1 MERKTRF
8 EQSTPHTEWFQWCR
22 SLLELYQTDKHFVV
36 DDIQK
41 GSLLQMRRWILGHDF
56 SGTDQILR
64 NLLLDA
70 LLSADKKSLGS
81 EVYVPWFLWN
91 DCESQTTRSSSETY
105 LEATLSKTNSV
116 EAKDLFQTLF
126 SIVGPLT
133 KIITKPSYERDI
145 VLKYRN
151 AFTFP
156 LPLDPQFHRIIGETV
171 QIEQTNPI
179 VIMIEGAPETVSEIN
194 SLLQYNHTSKRPV
207 LLIARSFPEE
217 ISATLASNWLRGS
230 LNVLP
235 IPYGN
240 SIESINLAADMCAIT
255 GGELISAQFG
265 DVISISILN
274 EDKWGSIERLEWVE
288 GKLSLYKQVNVDR
301 HIQQLITKMKSIDEE
316 ELQEIY
322 KDRILCLSNDAME
335 VWIPQDNKFILKEV
349 DALLKH
355 YNAFVVSGSV
365 DSSIGPIPKCFADA
379 AKETAQSLR
388 SEILNI
394 GGFLVGVDD
403 EVVAG

>member
-1 MERKTRF
+1 
-8 EQSTPHTEWFQWCR
+8 
-22 SLLELYQTDKHFVV
+22 
-36 DDIQK
+36 
-41 GSLLQMRRWILGHDF
+41 MRNWILGHQF
-56 SGTDQILR
+56 KGTEKILR

-91 DCESQTTRSSSETY
+91 NCHDKAIRTSSQAY
-105 LEATLSKTNSV
+105 LDATLSKTNST
-116 EAKDLFQTLF
+116 EAKELFQILF
-126 SIVGPLT
+126 DNVGPLT
-133 KIITKPSYERDI
+133 KIIPKPSYERDV

-151 AFTFP
+151 AFSFP
-156 LPLDPQFHRIIGETV
+156 LALDPQFHRIIGEV
-171 QIEQTNPI
+171 PLIEQTNPI

-194 SLLQYNHTSKRPV
+194 SLLQWNHEHKRPV

-217 ISATLASNWLRGS
+217 VSATLASNWLRGS

-235 IPYGN
+235 VPYGS

-255 GGELISAQFG
+255 GGELITPHFG
-265 DVISISILN
+265 DVIAASLLK
-274 EDKWGSIERLEWVE
+274 EDKWGSIERLEWAD

-301 HIQQLITKMKSIDEE
+301 HINSLINKMKKIEEE

-322 KDRILCLSNDAME
+322 RNRILSLSNDAME
-335 VWIPQDNKFILKEV
+335 VWIPKGDTFLFQEV

-355 YNAFVVSGSV
+355 YNAFVISGIV
-365 DSSIGPIPKCFADA
+365 DTPLGPLPKCFVEA
-379 AKETAQSLR
+379 AKDAAQSLR
-388 SEILNI
+388 TEILNI

-403 EVVAG
+403 EMVAG